1 MESFK
6 ENFKTY
12 VRVRPFLERELKSGS
27 DFAITD
33 IDEDHKKL
41 HVYDFVV
48 NNLKSHAEIKKM
60 LKNPKHYQVHTF
72 TFDYLFGDSA
82 TQQEVYETTTK
93 RSIDYFLKGYNASIL
108 AYGQTGTGKTFT
120 IEGEEDEPGI
130 IYQVVT
136 DILRDLKNEKDC
148 TLTASYLQI
157 YNETITDL
165 LSSKKGKNLD
175 VKKDK
180 TFGMFVENASEK
192 VVNTIEQ
199 AYDIIAKGANNRVT
213 ASTKANDQ
221 SSRSHAVF
229 ILKLEKKVS
238 EKEKIVSKLFLVDL
252 AGSERIAI
260 TGVKGA
266 RLEEAKKI
274 NTSLSELS
282 NVILSLSKPGKKH
295 VNYRNSKLT
304 RLLENSLGG
313 NSFTSLIATV
323 SPSHES
329 LNETISTLKFASRAK
344 KIKNKVTVNKV
355 KSKDGHLKILKK
367 YNNHLKKY
375 KNGDESF
382 DDTVLD
388 PLDDVLNSERTNNE
402 YDNELLNYNYN
413 NKVEEERLEL
423 YKEMLMNQR
432 EVLINL
438 TNKLNNKNMEIMKL
452 KQKIKQSTDNGV
464 SNGSGGNTGVLIQVK
479 EKVDRI
485 VDSLSQKN
493 KSLDLQSI
501 AEDLLKL
508 QVICNKNLK

>member
-6 ENFKTY
+6 ENFKTF

-27 DFAITD
+27 DFTITD
-33 IDEDHKKL
+33 ISDSKKDL

-72 TFDYLFGDSA
+72 TFDYLFDAES
-82 TQQEVYETTTK
+82 TQEEVYDTTSK
-93 RSIDYFLKGYNASIL
+93 RSIEFFLKGYNASIL

-120 IEGEEDEPGI
+120 IEGEKENPGI
-130 IYQVVT
+130 IYQVVG
-136 DILRDLKNEKDC
+136 DVLNNLEGEKDT

-157 YNETITDL
+157 YNEQLNDL
-165 LSSKKGKNLD
+165 LTNKKKNLD
-175 VKKDK
+175 IKKAK
-180 TFGMFVENASEK
+180 HFGVFVENLTEK
-192 VVNTIEQ
+192 TISTLES
-199 AYDIIAKGANNRVT
+199 AYDIIAKGSNNRTT

-229 ILKLEKKVS
+229 ILKLERKAS

-282 NVILSLSKPGKKH
+282 NVILSLSKPGKNH
-295 VNYRNSKLT
+295 VTYRNSKLT

-323 SPSHES
+323 SPSHIS

-344 KIKNKVTVNKV
+344 KIKNKVTKNKI

-367 YNNHLKKY
+367 YNNDLKKY
-375 KNGDESF
+375 RNGDESF
-382 DDTVLD
+382 NDSVLD
-388 PLDDVLNSERTNNE
+388 PLDDVLAGARENNE
-402 YDNELLNYNYN
+402 YDDELLNYNYN

-452 KQKIKQSTDNGV
+452 KQKVKQGGEKT
-464 SNGSGGNTGVLIQVK
+464 SNGTGGGETLKKVK

-493 KSLDLQSI
+493 KSIDLQSI
-501 AEDLLKL
+501 AEDLLFL
-508 QVICNKNLK
+508 QALCNKNLKK